1 MTMNYLRKPSN
12 LFWVISSIALVWNL
26 MGVFNYLDQ
35 AFMTN
40 KVLEVLP
47 KEQQI
52 LYQDVPAWV
61 TAAFAIAVFSGTL
74 GSLLLLLKKKNAST
88 FFIIS
93 FLGIMGQMSYGLLI
107 DQNSDSYGPMGIAM
121 PIIIIAFGG
130 YLIWYS
136 RKANEH
142 RWLS

>member
-35 AFMTN
+35 AFMTD
-40 KVLEVLP
+40 KVLETLP

-121 PIIIIAFGG
+121 PIMIIAFGG

>member
-1 MTMNYLRKPSN
+1 MNYLRKPSN

-35 AFMTN
+35 AFMTD
-40 KVLEVLP
+40 KVLETLP

-74 GSLLLLLKKKNAST
+74 GSLLLLLKKKIATT

-93 FLGIMGQMSYGLLI
+93 FLGIVGQMSYRLLI

>member
-35 AFMTN
+35 AFMTD
-40 KVLEVLP
+40 KILETLP

-74 GSLLLLLKKKNAST
+74 GSLLLLLKKKIATT

-93 FLGIMGQMSYGLLI
+93 FLGIVGQMSYGLLI
-107 DQNSDSYGPMGIAM
+107 DQNSDSYGPMGIVM

-130 YLIWYS
+130 
-136 RKANEH
+136 
-142 RWLS
+142 

>member
-35 AFMTN
+35 AFMTD
-40 KVLEVLP
+40 KILETLP

-74 GSLLLLLKKKNAST
+74 GSLLLLLKKKIAST

>member
-35 AFMTN
+35 VFMTD
-40 KVLEVLP
+40 KVLETLP

-52 LYQDVPAWV
+52 LYQDISAWV

-74 GSLLLLLKKKNAST
+74 GSLFLLLKKKIAST

>member
-1 MTMNYLRKPSN
+1 MNYLRKPSN

-35 AFMTN
+35 AFMTD
-40 KVLEVLP
+40 KILETLP

-74 GSLLLLLKKKNAST
+74 GSLLLLFKKKIATT

-93 FLGIMGQMSYGLLI
+93 FLGIVGQMSYGLLI
-107 DQNSDSYGPMGIAM
+107 DQNSDSYGPMGIAL

>member
-1 MTMNYLRKPSN
+1 MNYLRKPSN

-35 AFMTN
+35 AFMTD
-40 KVLEVLP
+40 KILETLP

-52 LYQDVPAWV
+52 LYQDIPAWV

-74 GSLLLLLKKKNAST
+74 GSLLLLLKKKIATT

-93 FLGIMGQMSYGLLI
+93 FLGIVGQMSYGLLI

>member
-35 AFMTN
+35 AFMTD
-40 KVLEVLP
+40 KILETLP

-74 GSLLLLLKKKNAST
+74 GSLLLLLKKKIAST

-107 DQNSDSYGPMGIAM
+107 DQNSDSYGPMGIAL

>member
-1 MTMNYLRKPSN
+1 MNYLRKPSN
-12 LFWVISSIALVWNL
+12 LFWVISSIAIVWNL

-35 AFMTN
+35 AFMTD
-40 KVLEVLP
+40 KILETLP

-74 GSLLLLLKKKNAST
+74 GSLLLLLKKKIATT

-93 FLGIMGQMSYGLLI
+93 FLGIVGQMSYGLLI

>member
-35 AFMTN
+35 AFMTD

-74 GSLLLLLKKKNAST
+74 GSLLLLLKKKIAST

-107 DQNSDSYGPMGIAM
+107 DQNSDSFGPMGIAM

-136 RKANEH
+136 KKANEH

>member
-35 AFMTN
+35 AFMTD
-40 KVLEVLP
+40 KILETLP

-74 GSLLLLLKKKNAST
+74 GSLLLLFKKKIATT

-93 FLGIMGQMSYGLLI
+93 FLGIVGQMSYGLLI
-107 DQNSDSYGPMGIAM
+107 DQNSDSYGPMGIAL

>member
-35 AFMTN
+35 AFMTD
-40 KVLEVLP
+40 KVLETLP

-74 GSLLLLLKKKNAST
+74 GSLLLLLKKKIATT
-88 FFIIS
+88 FFTIS

-121 PIIIIAFGG
+121 PIMIIAFGG

>member
-1 MTMNYLRKPSN
+1 MRGNYLRKPSN
-12 LFWVISSIALVWNL
+12 LFWAISSSALVWNL

-35 AFMTN
+35 AFMTD
-40 KVLEVLP
+40 KILETLP

-74 GSLLLLLKKKNAST
+74 GSLLLLLKKKIATT

-93 FLGIMGQMSYGLLI
+93 FLGIVGQMSYGLLI

>member
-26 MGVFNYLDQ
+26 MGVLNYLDQ
-35 AFMTN
+35 AFMTD
-40 KVLEVLP
+40 KILETLP

-61 TAAFAIAVFSGTL
+61 TTAFAIAVFSETL
-74 GSLLLLLKKKNAST
+74 GLLLLLLKKKNATT

-93 FLGIMGQMSYGLLI
+93 FLGIVVQMSYELLI
-107 DQNSDSYGPMGIAM
+107 DQNSDSYVPMSIAM
-121 PIIIIAFGG
+121 PIMIISFGG

-142 RWLS
+142 RWLY

>member
-74 GSLLLLLKKKNAST
+74 GSLLLLLKKKIAST

>member
-35 AFMTN
+35 AFMTD
-40 KVLEVLP
+40 KVLETLP

-74 GSLLLLLKKKNAST
+74 GSLLLLLKKKIATT

-93 FLGIMGQMSYGLLI
+93 FLGIVGQMSYGLLI

-121 PIIIIAFGG
+121 PIMIIAFGG

>member
-35 AFMTN
+35 VFMTD
-40 KVLEVLP
+40 KVLETLP

-52 LYQDVPAWV
+52 LYQDIPAWV

-74 GSLLLLLKKKNAST
+74 GSLLLLLKKKIATT

-93 FLGIMGQMSYGLLI
+93 FLGIVGQMSYGLLI
-107 DQNSDSYGPMGIAM
+107 DQNSDSYGPMGIAL

>member
-93 FLGIMGQMSYGLLI
+93 FLGIMGQMSYRLLI

>member
-1 MTMNYLRKPSN
+1 MNYLRKPSN
-12 LFWVISSIALVWNL
+12 LFWVISSIAIVWNL

-35 AFMTN
+35 AFMTD
-40 KVLEVLP
+40 KVLETLP

-52 LYQDVPAWV
+52 LYQDIPAWV

-74 GSLLLLLKKKNAST
+74 GSLFLLLKKKIAST

-107 DQNSDSYGPMGIAM
+107 DQNFDSYGPMGIAM

>member
-35 AFMTN
+35 AFMTD
-40 KVLEVLP
+40 KILETLP

-52 LYQDVPAWV
+52 LYQNVPAWV

-74 GSLLLLLKKKNAST
+74 GSLLLLLKKKIATT

-93 FLGIMGQMSYGLLI
+93 FLGIVGQMSYGLLI

>member
-1 MTMNYLRKPSN
+1 MTLNYLRKPSN

-35 AFMTN
+35 AFMTD
-40 KVLEVLP
+40 KVLETLP

-52 LYQDVPAWV
+52 LYQDIPAWV

-74 GSLLLLLKKKNAST
+74 GSLFLLLKKKIAST

-121 PIIIIAFGG
+121 PIIIIVFGG

-142 RWLS
+142 RWFS

>member
-1 MTMNYLRKPSN
+1 MNYLRKPSN

-52 LYQDVPAWV
+52 LYQDVPVWV

-107 DQNSDSYGPMGIAM
+107 DQNSDSFGPMGIAM

-136 RKANEH
+136 KKANEH

>member
-1 MTMNYLRKPSN
+1 MNYLRKPSN

-35 AFMTN
+35 AFMTD
-40 KVLEVLP
+40 KVLETLP

-74 GSLLLLLKKKNAST
+74 GSLLLLLKKKIATT
-88 FFIIS
+88 FFTIS

>member
-35 AFMTN
+35 AFMTD
-40 KVLEVLP
+40 KILETLP

-61 TAAFAIAVFSGTL
+61 TAAFAIAVFFGTL
-74 GSLLLLLKKKNAST
+74 GSLLLLLKKKIATT

-93 FLGIMGQMSYGLLI
+93 FLGIVGQMSYGLLI
-107 DQNSDSYGPMGIAM
+107 DQNSDSYGPMGIAL